1 MYVLV
6 INSGSSSIK
15 FSLFRVDTRAAV
27 ASGSVS
33 RIGEA
38 GPYLDYSGPKGA
50 YRKDI
55 ESPTHADALDSV
67 LRALR
72 DPDDGVLD
80 SLDDIQAVGHRVV
93 HGGSVIRQ
101 SVLIDDAVV
110 DQVKDLIP
118 LAPLHNPPNLV
129 GIIDCRNLLPDT
141 PQVAVVDTSFH
152 QTMPAHA
159 YMYAIPYNMYEQ
171 YGLRR
176 YGFHGSSYRY
186 VSRRAATMLGQQP
199 QDLRMV
205 ICHLGNGSSV
215 AAVMHGRSID
225 TSMGMTP
232 LEGLVMGTR
241 SGDIDAGLVLSLC
254 SNRVGLAPEEVDR
267 MLNKESGLL
276 GISGVSN
283 DVRELSA
290 HAAAGDLRCMLA
302 LDMYAYRIKKYI
314 GAYAAAMGG
323 IDALVFT
330 AGIGEN
336 STEVRASICNG
347 LGFLGIAVDPES
359 NSAARGE
366 EADITAEAAGV
377 RVLVVPTDEEM
388 IIFEDTLMLTQA
400 VNASA

>member
-1 MYVLV
+1 
-6 INSGSSSIK
+6 
-15 FSLFRVDTRAAV
+15 
-27 ASGSVS
+27 VS

-323 IDALVFT
+323 IDALVFP